1 MATEQ
6 LVFSQG
12 DMGAPFDILLD
23 NDEKASL
30 WIIPNFGPDLYEELT
45 KIPLNEEPEI
55 IVGGKLCHQRRD
67 VGFYSDVSEG
77 YRYSGQVAEAFSFDK
92 APFLKDL
99 MHLVNATLGT
109 DFNGVLVNKYRNGEK
124 YLSHHSDAKR
134 DLDKNNFMVAGIAY
148 GPGIRKFRIRRKILG
163 KAGPEAIGDRRG
175 STNPI
180 VLDHYHQPREL
191 LIMDGAFQERYTHE
205 IPVEKTVKKE
215 RISVTFR
222 RHLK

>member
-12 DMGAPFDILLD
+12 EMGEPFNVLVDD
-23 NDEKASL
+23 DEKAAL

-55 IVGGKLCHQRRD
+55 IVGGKVCHQRRD

-77 YRYSGQVAEAFSFDK
+77 YRYSGQVAKAFSFKD

-99 MHLVNATLGT
+99 MFLVNETLGT
-109 DFNGVLVNKYRNGEK
+109 DFNGVLVNRYRNGEK
-124 YLSHHSDAKR
+124 YLSHHSDSKK
-134 DLDKNNFMVAGIAY
+134 DLDKNNFMVAGICY
-148 GPGIRKFRIRRKILG
+148 GPGIRKFRIRQKVPG
-163 KAGPEAIGDRRG
+163 KAGP
-175 STNPI
+175 I
-180 VLDHYHQPREL
+180 VIDHYHQPREL
-191 LIMDGAFQERYTHE
+191 LIMDGLFQERYTHE
-205 IPVEKTVKKE
+205 IPKETTVKEE

-222 RHLK
+222 RHIK